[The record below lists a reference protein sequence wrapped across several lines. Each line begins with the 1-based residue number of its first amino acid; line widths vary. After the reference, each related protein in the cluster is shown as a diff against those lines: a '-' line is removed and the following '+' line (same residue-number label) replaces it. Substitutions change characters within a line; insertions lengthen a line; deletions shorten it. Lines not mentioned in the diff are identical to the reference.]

1 MVNAAVTGAAGILE
15 LKRCQPLLPMKIFRD
30 QAIVFI
36 GWYCCVMLL
45 CTGAA
50 AQVIPLP
57 NAFAH
62 NDYRHKRPLFDALG
76 SGFTHIEADIYLWR
90 GRLLVTHR
98 IPILKKHS
106 NIETLYLQPLFNRLN
121 NPADSL
127 ARTALDTIVL
137 LVDIKSNAER
147 TYLALK
153 KQLLPFKSI
162 LSSCDNGKVIIRNLT
177 IVLSGHRPINVLEN
191 ETTRFV
197 FADEDLRKSDS
208 VKNNQGMYTM
218 ASCKYSRLISWK
230 GKGQVPEAQKF
241 RLNDLVLRAHAEGKK
256 VRLWASP
263 ENEKVWAFLRI
274 CGVDLIN
281 TDKIKV
287 LKRYFNRE
295 ANIF

>member
-1 MVNAAVTGAAGILE
+1 MRDKIYQAE
-15 LKRCQPLLPMKIFRD
+15 HCQLFLPMKISRD
-30 QAIVFI
+30 QAIVII
-36 GWYCCVMLL
+36 GWYCCMMLL
-45 CTGAA
+45 CHSAV
-50 AQVIPLP
+50 AQIIPLP

-76 SGFTHIEADIYLWR
+76 SGFTHLEADIYLWR

-98 IPILKKHS
+98 IPILKKH
-106 NIETLYLQPLFNRLN
+106 NNVETLYLLPLFKRLN
-121 NPADSL
+121 NPTDSL
-127 ARTALDTIVL
+127 APTALDTIVL

-147 TYLALK
+147 TYKALK

-162 LSSCDNGKVIIRNLT
+162 LSSYDNGKVIIRNLT

-197 FADEDLRKSDS
+197 FADEDLRKSGNI
-208 VKNNQGMYTM
+208 KNNQDMYTM

-230 GKGQVPEAQKF
+230 GKGQVPEEQKF
-241 RLNDLVLRAHAEGKK
+241 RLNDLVLKAHAEGKK

-263 ENEKVWAFLRI
+263 ENEKVWSFLRV

-281 TDKIKV
+281 TDKIQV

-295 ANIF
+295 PNVF